1 MWLAEKTASG
11 GGAAEAAEIGV
22 VTIGGD
28 RPSVM
33 LGGEKRNVELLVFP
47 GLSWKP
53 AAGEQV
59 LVLRAGDE
67 YFVCGAPGAE
77 SGNGLAAGE
86 IRLKSRGA
94 SVTVR
99 NSGGI
104 ELRGDVNVVGKLS
117 VNGVEVSGPQGLI

>member
-1 MWLAEKTASG
+1 MWLAEKAASG
-11 GGAAEAAEIGV
+11 GGAAETAEIGV

-47 GLSWKP
+47 GMSWKP

-59 LVLRAGDE
+59 LVLRAGEE
-67 YFVCGAPGAE
+67 YFVCGTPGAE
-77 SGNGLAAGE
+77 GGNGLAAGE
-86 IRLKSRGA
+86 LRLKSRGA
-94 SVTVR
+94 SVTVK

-104 ELRGDVNVVGKLS
+104 ELRGDVNVVGRLL
-117 VNGVEVSGPQGLI
+117 VNGVDIQNLLGLG

>member
-1 MWLAEKTASG
+1 MWLAENAASG
-11 GGAAEAAEIGV
+11 GGAAETAEIGV

-47 GLSWKP
+47 GMSWKP

-59 LVLRAGDE
+59 LVLRAGEE
-67 YFVCGAPGAE
+67 YFVCGTPGAE

-86 IRLKSRGA
+86 LRLKSRGA
-94 SVTVR
+94 SVTVK

-104 ELRGDVNVVGKLS
+104 ELRGDVNVVGRLL
-117 VNGVEVSGPQGLI
+117 VNGVDIQNLLGLG

>member
-1 MWLAEKTASG
+1 MWLSEKAASG
-11 GGAAEAAEIGV
+11 GGEAETAEIGV
-22 VTIGGD
+22 VTISGD
-28 RPSVM
+28 KPSVM

-77 SGNGLAAGE
+77 GSSGLAAGE

-99 NSGGI
+99 NGGDI
-104 ELRGDVNVVGKLS
+104 ELRGDVNVVGKLLI
-117 VNGVEVSGPQGLI
+117 NGVDILSLIG

>member
-1 MWLAEKTASG
+1 MWLAEKAASG
-11 GGAAEAAEIGV
+11 GGAAETAEIGV

-47 GLSWKP
+47 GISWKP

-59 LVLRAGDE
+59 LVLRAGEE

-77 SGNGLAAGE
+77 SGNGLSAGE
-86 IRLKSRGA
+86 LQLKSRGA
-94 SVTVR
+94 SVTVK
-99 NSGGI
+99 NDSGI
-104 ELRGDVNVVGKLS
+104 ELRGDVNVVGKFFI
-117 VNGVEVSGPQGLI
+117 NGVDIQNLLGLR